1 MLNFVKCLF
10 CVYCDDD
17 VIFIFP
23 FVSMLYYVDWFM
35 DIEPFLHSQNKS
47 YMIMLYDPLYD
58 PLYILLNLVAN
69 ILLRIFAPILIRGID
84 L

>member
-1 MLNFVKCLF
+1 M
-10 CVYCDDD
+10 
-17 VIFIFP
+17 IFILP
-23 FVSMLYYVDWFM
+23 FVSALYYVDWFM
-35 DIEPFLHSQNKS
+35 DIEPFLDSQNKS
-47 YMIMLYDPLYD
+47 YLIMLYD